1 MSKVLPELPP
11 NDKNNFELDEA
22 IFNRKATKGRWF
34 IKHYVKWCPH
44 CRHLAPVWNEIVKEL
59 TAQEDNPFQF
69 GQIECD
75 EVKDLCGKHNVQGY
89 PTLIMF
95 QDGKI
100 EEEFN
105 GYPEKDII
113 LNWLKERK
121 TPKVTEESK
130 KESQAEPESDKL
142 KSGTEGV
149 EADKTVKSE
158 PELPTQG
165 VEMPP
170 AATESP
176 PNPFALSVP
185 DYVKEQKEKEKE
197 EEESSSSTTTE
208 NDSDSLKNKHHIDRT
223 ITLTESKFTQ
233 AIEHGIWIIRYT
245 SKKNPPPGRFHLLW
259 SQLTNDFSEFKK
271 HLGFRFATVDCDEEA
286 TLCERSSIEKHPTI
300 QLWEGG
306 EFIENYTGELDYNP
320 LAKYIRAIQ
329 SRKFSHNST
338 EFKTYQ
344 FPGSFPPNTEGLV
357 DKLSSKS
364 YTSMTSEG
372 NWLVYYTSGTCLSC
386 RPVSNTI
393 EEVAK
398 QLKNKVNVAQF
409 DCSNEIET
417 CEKHGVT
424 GLPFL
429 TFVKDGVQKV
439 YTGPRTEDKLV
450 KFAQTSSSPNFIQ
463 ISDKSSWD
471 KFKNSEEDNYFIY
484 SYGSKKELSDFAK
497 LKITFD
503 GLYLQ
508 SDVYLVDKELTKDSF
523 TIDKSPNF
531 YIQKPH
537 SSVKPFE
544 GTLTDSQELSRWL
557 RSNQYPTLIP
567 LGSENFDST
576 LSEFNYMVLGILD
589 PSKDHFD
596 LEELK
601 SLSSGLTQNPT
612 ISEKKVGFG
621 WLDGKT
627 HLDYVHTLSRDIED
641 LPFIVIIEPSKNKVF
656 SVLENKSK
664 FQFKSESIETA
675 INSLGEKK
683 LVADQMTGSKSLL
696 GNIKL
701 IPSEGESFNS
711 NHLIGLVLVA
721 LAAGFVYFLLKG
733 RFRRRMGK
741 RQLE

>member
-1 MSKVLPELPP
+1 MSRKALIFPP
-11 NDKNNFELDEA
+11 NDENNFEFDEA
-22 IFNRKATKGRWF
+22 MFNRKATKGRWF

-44 CRHLAPVWNEIVKEL
+44 CQHLAPVWNDIAKDL
-59 TAQEDNPFQF
+59 TAEEGNPFQF

-75 EVKDLCGKHNVQGY
+75 EVKNLCDKHNVQGY
-89 PTLIMF
+89 PTLILF

-105 GYPEKDII
+105 GLPEKDII
-113 LNWLKERK
+113 LNWLKEHK
-121 TPKVTEESK
+121 TPKVIEEPK
-130 KESQAEPESDKL
+130 KESQAESEFDKL
-142 KSGTEGV
+142 KSATEGV
-149 EADKTVKSE
+149 EADKTVSSE

-170 AATESP
+170 PTPEP
-176 PNPFALSVP
+176 VPNPLALSIP
-185 DYVKEQKEKEKE
+185 DYAKKQIE
-197 EEESSSSTTTE
+197 EEKSSSSTTTE
-208 NDSDSLKNKHHIDRT
+208 DDSDSLKNKHHIDRT

-233 AIEHGIWIIRYT
+233 AIEHGIWIIRHT
-245 SKKNPPPGRFHLLW
+245 SKKNPPPGRFHILW

-271 HLGFRFATVDCDEEA
+271 HLGFRFATIDCDEETA
-286 TLCERSSIEKHPTI
+286 LCERNHIEKHPTI
-300 QLWEGG
+300 QLWESG
-306 EFIENYTGELDYNP
+306 EFIENYEGELDYDP

-329 SRKFSHNST
+329 SRKFNHDST
-338 EFKTYQ
+338 GFKTYQ
-344 FPGSFPPNTEGLV
+344 FPGSYPPNTEGLV

-364 YTSMTSEG
+364 YASMTGEG
-372 NWLVYYTSGTCLSC
+372 NWLVYYMSGTCVSC
-386 RPVSNTI
+386 RPLSNTI

-398 QLKNKVNVAQF
+398 QLKSKVNVAQF

-417 CEKHGVT
+417 CEKHGVK

-439 YTGPRTEDKLV
+439 YTGPTTEDKLI

-463 ISDKSSWD
+463 IADKSSWD

-484 SYGSKKELSDFAK
+484 NYGSKKELSDFAK
-497 LKITFD
+497 LKTIFD

-508 SDVYLVDKELTKDSF
+508 SDVYLVDKELTKDSS

-537 SSVKPFE
+537 FSAKPYE
-544 GTLTDSQELSRWL
+544 GTLTNNQELRKWL
-557 RSNQYPTLIP
+557 KSNQYPTLIP
-567 LGSENFDST
+567 LGSENFDSI

-589 PSKDHFD
+589 PGKDHFD

-601 SLSSGLTQNPT
+601 SLSAGLTQNPT

-627 HLDYVHTLSRDIED
+627 HLDYVHTLGRNVED
-641 LPFIVIIEPSKNKVF
+641 LPFIVIIQPGQNKVF
-656 SVLENKSK
+656 SVLEDKSK
-664 FQFKSESIETA
+664 FQFKSGSIETA

-701 IPSEGESFNS
+701 MPSEGESFNS

-721 LAAGFVYFLLKG
+721 LALGFVYFLFKG
-733 RFRRRMGK
+733 RFRRRMSK
-741 RQLE
+741 RQLD